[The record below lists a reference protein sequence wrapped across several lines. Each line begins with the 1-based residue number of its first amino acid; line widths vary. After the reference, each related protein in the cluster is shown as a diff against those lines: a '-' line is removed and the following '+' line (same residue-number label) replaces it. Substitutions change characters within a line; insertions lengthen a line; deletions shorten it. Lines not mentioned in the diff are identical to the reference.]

1 MAIDAEDTDRLAK
14 YCNHNQ
20 EGNCA
25 AHRERNSEGE
35 VEIIIKASRDIS
47 EGEELTFPYGD
58 TRKEVLAEN
67 PWLDPSKAT
76 AEEPTVPQDPAEP
89 CPPEESEG
97 EAPESAPQESQHGDT
112 EGGIAAAAEKEKERP
127 LPSPLGEPQEPNPGP
142 SKTSSPE
149 KVVPK
154 RKGKGKQTRKGKG
167 KMPEPTSQEEVRYSV
182 FLKILTMLSATC
194 T

>member
-1 MAIDAEDTDRLAK
+1 MAIDAEDSERLAK

-20 EGNCA
+20 AGNCA

-35 VEIIIKASRDIS
+35 VEIVIRASRDIA

-58 TRKEVLAEN
+58 NRREVLAEN

-76 AEEPTVPQDPAEP
+76 AEEPPVPKDPPQP

-97 EAPESAPQESQHGDT
+97 QAPEVAPRDSQHGDS
-112 EGGIAAAAEKEKERP
+112 EGGHATAAEREEGRP
-127 LPSPLGEPQEPNPGP
+127 LPSPLGEPQDPNAGP
-142 SKTSSPE
+142 SKASSPE

-154 RKGKGKQTRKGKG
+154 RKGKGKQIKKGKRN
-167 KMPEPTSQEEVRYSV
+167 KPEPTTQQVR
-182 FLKILTMLSATC
+182 
-194 T
+194 